1 MGGFWQLLLLSLLM
15 ALGSFGS
22 GMLPLSM
29 ALPSDKL
36 KLLSTFGSGL
46 LIGTALAVI
55 LPEGVATLYAASS
68 ALAVQPPPP
77 MNPKSPIP
85 QLAPRQTVS
94 PPGLNGP
101 ALKDTHGMPLEQ
113 VLGLSLTFGFAF
125 MFLVDFIASSSAPSS
140 HTKIAVSELSENGGL
155 MNDSRRKSASAAS
168 IGLIIHSAADG
179 VALGAASMS
188 GSSLFF

>member
-1 MGGFWQLLLLSLLM
+1 M
-15 ALGSFGS
+15 AFGSFGA
-22 GMLPLSM
+22 GLLPLSM
-29 ALPSDKL
+29 SLPSDKL

-68 ALAVQPPPP
+68 VLPQMPQNKLETASSSNKSKLLPRHSPSEGHLA
-77 MNPKSPIP
+77 
-85 QLAPRQTVS
+85 
-94 PPGLNGP
+94 GLSTTATSRPNNNNN
-101 ALKDTHGMPLEQ
+101 DMPLEQ

-125 MFLVDFIASSSAPSS
+125 MFLVDYLSSANHST

-155 MNDSRRKSASAAS
+155 MMDSRRKTSSAT

-188 GSSLFF
+188 GNS